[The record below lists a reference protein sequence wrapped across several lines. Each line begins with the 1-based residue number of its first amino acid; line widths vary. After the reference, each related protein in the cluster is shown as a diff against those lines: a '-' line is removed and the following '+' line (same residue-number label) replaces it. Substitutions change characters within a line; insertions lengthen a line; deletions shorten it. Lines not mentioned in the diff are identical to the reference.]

1 MAVAVVVLTMFA
13 PGLMTELEGVDAA
26 SVSMR
31 PASGDVTR
39 ARFEDGAARQAPAG
53 SATVETWRLRGLIKD
68 GRLEAFRTWVDAQ
81 GAGWFDFLAIPG
93 AFGAGDYKMQG
104 RFVGGAGRVS
114 YQQAGT
120 RAGAARWMAEM
131 EVERR
136 PLNSK
141 KGNLPFWPHYAQIKS
156 DLSLGS
162 TLQAERT
169 GLQGSGLAR
178 QAAREDA
185 PWRTERLTAM
195 VDGDRLFEFLHWVRL
210 NRMGWIWLPAADG
223 AAWRARI
230 AGGYGGVA
238 LRQAGTRAGAAPRW
252 EVSLTLETPAPV
264 EVKANVGRSI
274 FDPEVALGD
283 ASRVYLR
290 ARPEFLNKLIRASTN
305 TWEVVAGSLPGRQL
319 EFEGLPGKF
328 ITGGGPAYLST
339 IQIRFSYLWRL
350 RLITPGQADGNV
362 AGPQLTPAAR
372 RGLAFIV
379 AWGGLALPIVIGDK
393 DTTEPYRVFGL
404 QHYPFHFA
412 RLVIDEGVF
421 RRGGMDVAVV
431 WNAPGAGN
439 TGFLADFFTTRG
451 GAAAP

>member
-1 MAVAVVVLTMFA
+1 MFA
-13 PGLMTELEGVDAA
+13 AAMMAELQGVEAA

-31 PASGDVTR
+31 PAPGDVTR
-39 ARFEDGAARQAPAG
+39 TRFDDGAARQAPASSG
-53 SATVETWRLRGLIKD
+53 VVETWRLRALVKP
-68 GRLEAFRTWVDAQ
+68 GRLEAFRTWADAQ
-81 GAGWFDFLAIPG
+81 RSRFFDFLEFKG
-93 AFGAGDYKMQG
+93 VSDAGDRQLQA
-104 RFVGGAGRVS
+104 RFVGGPGRIV
-114 YQQAGT
+114 YQQIATGP
-120 RAGAARWMAEM
+120 GEARWMAEM

-136 PLNSK
+136 PLHSS
-141 KGNLPFWPHYAQIKS
+141 KGNMPFWPHYAQIKS
-156 DLSLGS
+156 DLVLGG

-169 GLQGSGLAR
+169 GLEGSGLAQ
-178 QAAREDA
+178 QAGRERA
-185 PWRTERLTAM
+185 EWRTWRLTAL
-195 VDGDRLFEFLHWVRL
+195 VDGDRLFEFLHWLRL
-210 NRMGWIWLPAADG
+210 NRMGWIWLPAPDG
-223 AAWRARI
+223 GAWRARI

-238 LRQAGTRAGAAPRW
+238 LRQMGTRPGETRW
-252 EVSLTLETPAPV
+252 EANLTLETPAPV

-290 ARPEFLNKLIRASTN
+290 ARPEFLIRLIKTN
-305 TWEVVAGSLPGRQL
+305 IWEIRGGSPPGQQL

-328 ITGGGPAYLST
+328 TNNGATAYLST
-339 IQIRFSYLWRL
+339 IQIRFSWLWRL
-350 RLITPGQADGNV
+350 RLIAPGQSDGNV
-362 AGPQLTPAAR
+362 VGPQLTPAAR

-393 DTTEPYRVFGL
+393 DPTEPYRLQGL
-404 QHYPFHFA
+404 QHYPFNFS
-412 RLVIDEGVF
+412 RLLIDDGVF